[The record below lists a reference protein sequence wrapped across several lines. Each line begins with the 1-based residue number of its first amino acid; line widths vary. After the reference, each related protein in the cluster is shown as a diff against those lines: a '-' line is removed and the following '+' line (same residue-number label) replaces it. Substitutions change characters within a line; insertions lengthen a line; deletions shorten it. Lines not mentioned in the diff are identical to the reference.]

1 MQKKSQEK
9 ILDKNSTIGENITRP
24 WGFYRVIAQ
33 GKNYASKV
41 IHVNI
46 GQRLSVQSHN
56 HRAEH
61 WVVAC
66 GRAKVLLNDKEFTL
80 EVGQSVD
87 IPIKTIHSLANPYEE
102 ELEIIELQMGEII
115 SEDDITRYSD
125 IYGRV

>member
-46 GQRLSVQSHN
+46 GERLSVQSHN

-66 GRAKVLLNDKEFTL
+66 GRAKVLFL

-87 IPIKTIHSLANPYEE
+87 IPVKTIHSLANPYEE
-102 ELEIIELQMGEII
+102 DLEIIELQMGEII

>member
-1 MQKKSQEK
+1 M
-9 ILDKNSTIGENITRP
+9 IVKNEIGVNNSRP

-41 IHVNI
+41 IHVDI
-46 GQRLSVQSHN
+46 GQSLSVQSHN

-66 GRAKVLLNDKEFTL
+66 GKAKVLLNDKEFVL

-87 IPIKTIHSLANPYEE
+87 IPVKAIHSLANPYDEA
-102 ELEIIELQMGEII
+102 LEIIELQMGKVI